1 MTTIYAGK
9 SPAPRPLVG
18 RPKAQ
23 AGAGVFLDIALD
35 IALVIALIVLVAG
48 VYAL

>member
-9 SPAPRPLVG
+9 SPAPRPVVG

-23 AGAGVFLDIALD
+23 VTGAGIFLD